1 MGGSTHNGHILT
13 NCPVERSPRHP
24 HVLFLSLHIRTL
36 SLPYYVSYESV
47 FQIHSTL
54 PHGFSL
60 PLSHIARIDL
70 MTLHYYPSLRG
81 FLPQPDTNTLF
92 YSTYTSVPLPL
103 FYLHSS
109 HILHSHNHSIY
120 NTIQS
125 FPFTGTHNTAPLS
138 SLSPSTPTSNSLH
151 QPQWDP
157 NTRDK
162 FNKLTSARRSAS
174 WDPQLF

>member
-70 MTLHYYPSLRG
+70 MTLHYYSAWFSLTTRHEYPVLLHLHLRSPSPVLPTLQSHSPLTQSQYLQHNTVLSLHRHTPWYRTS
-81 FLPQPDTNTLF
+81 FLP
-92 YSTYTSVPLPL
+92 
-103 FYLHSS
+103 
-109 HILHSHNHSIY
+109 
-120 NTIQS
+120 
-125 FPFTGTHNTAPLS
+125 FPFHTNLQF
-138 SLSPSTPTSNSLH
+138 PTSTAVES
-151 QPQWDP
+151 
-157 NTRDK
+157 
-162 FNKLTSARRSAS
+162 
-174 WDPQLF
+174 